1 MCVCCSFFFVCLCF
15 ILKCGWRG
23 FDQETQKM
31 RQEKQK
37 KEDKD
42 DKAAEEHTIDTVQ
55 RSRSVY
61 SVFLSVY
68 GVFITIYLFFLSFF
82 KKKKEKQANTSKR
95 KPRINK

>member
-1 MCVCCSFFFVCLCF
+1 MCVCVCVCCSFFFVCLCF

-55 RSRSVY
+55 RSCSVY
-61 SVFLSVY
+61 SVFLGICGCWSSV
-68 GVFITIYLFFLSFF
+68 LFF
-82 KKKKEKQANTSKR
+82 
-95 KPRINK
+95 I